1 MMTRSKK
8 RMQESNSV
16 SEDAVA
22 TYWMTVEQNENFEN
36 YAVYTVEIPA
46 KEQNTPEVKEAK
58 HKEIENLVKFDVFEE
73 VDDCGQERIGSRWVV
88 TQKEKAD
95 GQKSQVK
102 GRIVAKGF
110 QEGEKPQSDSSILLR
125 ESLKMYFAVAANEG
139 FKLRSIDIRAA
150 FLQAKCLDREVY
162 MEPPKDVKKEGKIWK
177 LRKPLYG
184 LNDASRKFWLKVKEV
199 FDECKLK
206 ILDGD

>member
-1 MMTRSKK
+1 MTRSKK
-8 RMQESNSV
+8 KMQESENV

-22 TYWMTVEQNENFEN
+22 TYWMTAEHCENFESI
-36 YAVYTVEIPA
+36 AVYTVEIPA

-110 QEGEKPQSDSSILLR
+110 QEGEKPQSDSLTLLR
-125 ESLKMYFAVAANEG
+125 E
-139 FKLRSIDIRAA
+139 
-150 FLQAKCLDREVY
+150 
-162 MEPPKDVKKEGKIWK
+162 
-177 LRKPLYG
+177 
-184 LNDASRKFWLKVKEV
+184 
-199 FDECKLK
+199 
-206 ILDGD
+206 